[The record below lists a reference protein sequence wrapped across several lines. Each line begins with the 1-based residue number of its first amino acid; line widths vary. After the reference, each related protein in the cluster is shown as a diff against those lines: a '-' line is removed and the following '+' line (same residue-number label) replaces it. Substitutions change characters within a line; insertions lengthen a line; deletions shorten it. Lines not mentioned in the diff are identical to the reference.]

1 MGASSLQRAATKGG
15 LVLLY
20 HSVFESLPKPLDG
33 TIHNTTP
40 ETLRRQLE
48 AVGREFTFVSVDELA
63 VMKNPTGFAA
73 VSFDDGYRCVLEE
86 GLAVFESLQI
96 PFTLYL
102 NGGTFNGRPNWRDKV
117 RTLESASLVEEFEG
131 CMQGIHK
138 IQRERDL

>member
-86 GLAVFESLQI
+86 GLAVFMPTPPVAFIKNWLTPVEVNI
-96 PFTLYL
+96 P
-102 NGGTFNGRPNWRDKV
+102 V
-117 RTLESASLVEEFEG
+117 VSAQTNVPAWLAFASAPIAMLLVPVA
-131 CMQGIHK
+131 
-138 IQRERDL
+138 